1 MKIFLSIS
9 LFEVEI
15 FEWELKTS
23 CPASGGFRWVFG
35 SFFFFWNRSRLN
47 CWARIGSDKCW

>member
-35 SFFFFWNRSRLN
+35 SSFFFWNRSRLN